1 MKKKLQDGGPV
12 FKGSPKSD
20 RKFIRKLQKTISKIN
35 DDAYNEQ
42 LNKEKSKLSLSKEKF
57 DFDKKKAERELKKK
71 MQAGGVVKS
80 AKRVGPVDPNGA
92 YTKVQERTLAGAKVK
107 KVPLTKDK
115 ELDASPLERKQAGD
129 VAKNGKW
136 IQKAI
141 KKPGALRAQLGAK
154 KGEPIPAAKLAAAA
168 KKGGKLGQRARLA
181 ITLKKMNKK

>member
-20 RKFIRKLQKTISKIN
+20 RKMSRKIQKTLSKIN
-35 DDAYNEQ
+35 DGIYNEQ
-42 LNKEKSKLSLSKEKF
+42 V
-57 DFDKKKAERELKKK
+57 DKKRSQNINPLSDPKYRKQLQDK

-92 YTKVQERTLAGAKVK
+92 WTKVQERTLAGAKVN

-115 ELDASPLERKQAGD
+115 ELDASPLERRQAGD

-154 KGEPIPAAKLAAAA
+154 KGEPIPAGKLAAAA

-181 ITLKKMNKK
+181 MTLKKMKKK